1 MYFTERIG
9 TSTTERWQGDTSADT
24 RTLSVRNADGPSAG
38 PLCPPD
44 LDGMMPIALRGVEE
58 EVLRVEQGGLGAH
71 ELLLLR
77 E

>member
-44 LDGMMPIALRGVEE
+44 LDGTMPTRMRGVEE
-58 EVLRVEQGGLGAH
+58 EELQIEQVGLDARD
-71 ELLLLR
+71 LLLR
-77 E
+77 QG